1 MSHEVLQNVLDA
13 QRTNAALS
21 GRDLRAAAA
30 NLIPL
35 AAPETVF
42 KALDAVGERIIGA
55 ALVLS
60 DAVLPWDYTRPMS
73 TGAKCV
79 LVGGVVAGPA
89 GIAAATQAA
98 VSAGASRVEVAII
111 GGWSSPVD
119 DVARIWEI
127 GYLPVRVA

>member
-1 MSHEVLQNVLDA
+1 M
-13 QRTNAALS
+13 NAALS
-21 GRDLRAAAA
+21 GRDLRVAAE

-35 AAPETVF
+35 AAPGTVM

-60 DAVLPWDYTRPMS
+60 DAVSTWDYTGPMP
-73 TGAKCV
+73 TGATCV

-89 GIAAATQAA
+89 GIAAATQA
-98 VSAGASRVEVAII
+98 VVNAGASRVEVAII

-119 DVARIWEI
+119 DVARIREI
-127 GYLPVRVA
+127 GYMPVRVA